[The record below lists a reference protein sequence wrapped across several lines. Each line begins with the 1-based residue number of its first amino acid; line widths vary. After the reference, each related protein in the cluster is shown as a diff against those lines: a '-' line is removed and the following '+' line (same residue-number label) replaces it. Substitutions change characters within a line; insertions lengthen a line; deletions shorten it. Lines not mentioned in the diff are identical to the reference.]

1 MQRPPDPLRG
11 VFAVGVTFRTAPE
24 PLRDRLAVA
33 PDAEAEVLAALKAQ
47 GLAEVLLL
55 STCDRVEVL
64 GVAEDSAAAA
74 RRAADLL
81 ATRAGL
87 PPGAL
92 QDFALQALGRDAAQ
106 HLFAIAA
113 SLESQVVGEPQVLG
127 QVKEAERRAEAA
139 GVLGPTLRTTL
150 AAAYSA
156 AKRVRR
162 ETKLG
167 ERPVS
172 LAAAALKMAR
182 RLHGDLSE
190 RQLLLLGLGEIGE
203 LLAWEFHDV
212 GVKHI
217 TVAHDSPARAAAT
230 AQRLRGHHAALS
242 ELPALLAQADIVVA
256 AVGAGRLLLD
266 KALVRV
272 ALKARRQRPMLILDT
287 VLPRDVAE
295 EVQSLDSAFVFSL
308 DDLERLAAEGKAE
321 REAAARGAWHLLSEE
336 LAAFLRDRAARDV
349 APAIT
354 DLRRAAESLRRDVL
368 SDRRLDAEA
377 ATQLLLKRLLHA
389 PSSALREAASEGDQ
403 TELERALRRLFD
415 LKEGEV

>member
-11 VFAVGVTFRTAPE
+11 LFAVGVTFRTAPE
-24 PLRDRLAVA
+24 ALRERLAVA
-33 PDAEAEVLAALKAQ
+33 PDAEGDVLAALKNL
-47 GLAEVLLL
+47 GLTEVLLL
-55 STCDRVEVL
+55 STCDRVEVF
-64 GVAEDSAAAA
+64 GVAKDSEAGADQALALLAA
-74 RRAADLL
+74 RAEMP
-81 ATRAGL
+81 G
-87 PPGAL
+87 GAL
-92 QDFALQALGRDAAQ
+92 QDFAVRALGSDAAQ

-127 QVKEAERRAEAA
+127 QVKEAERRAEIA
-139 GVLGPTLRTTL
+139 GVLGPSLRGTL

-172 LAAAALKMAR
+172 LASAAVKMAR
-182 RLHGDLSE
+182 RLHGDLAE

-203 LLAWEFHDV
+203 LLVWEFHDV
-212 GVKHI
+212 GLRRI
-217 TVAHDSPARAAAT
+217 TVAHSSLARAAAT
-230 AQRLRGHHAALS
+230 AQRLRGHHAALE
-242 ELPALLAQADIVVA
+242 ELPRLLSQADIVVA
-256 AVGAGRLLLD
+256 AVGAGRFMLD
-266 KALVRV
+266 KSLVQA
-272 ALKARRQRPMLILDT
+272 ALKARRQRPMLLLDT

-308 DDLERLAAEGKAE
+308 DDLERLAGEGKAE
-321 REAAARGAWHLLSEE
+321 REAAARGAWQLLSEE
-336 LAAFLRDRAARDV
+336 LSAFLRDRAARDV

-354 DLRRAAESLRRDVL
+354 DLRRMADELRREVL

-389 PSSALREAASEGDQ
+389 PSSALRDAASEGKQ
-403 TELERALRRLFD
+403 AEMEQALRRLFA
-415 LKEGEV
+415 LKDGQS